1 MEADMIWDDEERL
14 SARVGLKPEWE
25 PFEVAAIVY
34 ASAPGGAEIVYICSS
49 RGHRRA
55 KDGFVISK
63 TWPSRIGEVESPGVR
78 VDACGVKCQ

>member
-1 MEADMIWDDEERL
+1 MIWDEEERL
-14 SARVGLKPEWE
+14 SARAGLKPEWE

-34 ASAPGGAEIVYICSS
+34 ASAPGGAEIVYVCSS

-55 KDGFVISK
+55 KVGCYFQDMAIANWRGGIS
-63 TWPSRIGEVESPGVR
+63 GVR